1 MRWLAGRSAA
11 AGYVAVIVVSASFGV
26 RRGRHGHMLS
36 HSRSNQG
43 GDILCLWR
51 RRKGKLAQIV
61 RNCDEE
67 RINDKTKLTPLVHMQ
82 ENTVRLICLLALSV
96 ICWVFVR
103 TSFLQN
109 PEKNGHLL
117 LTKPC
122 VLIILS
128 LILNMNGYKLCGN
141 DCSFLIL
148 SNMDPFYADSY
159 NTR

>member
-1 MRWLAGRSAA
+1 MRWLVERSAA
-11 AGYVAVIVVSASFGV
+11 IGYVVVVVVSASVGV
-26 RRGRHGHMLS
+26 LGGQHGHMLLHAHPNRGS
-36 HSRSNQG
+36 G
-43 GDILCLWR
+43 ILYLWR
-51 RRKGKLAQIV
+51 SQKVKLEKMV

-67 RINDKTKLTPLVHMQ
+67 RINDKTKLKPPVLMQ